1 MIEVSREYKEAMNL
15 KNERAASARV
25 VFEILDNEA
34 YRKNKI
40 STSKES
46 EISKSNQLT
55 NKIRDMETKY
65 ATFEKN
71 YLKLDGS
78 FHIPPKNTDLNCK
91 NVELGYWSD
100 EISNKDGYFALNP
113 VIELVFSEPCNSMGL
128 TLNFDSRANVY
139 PVFFNIKIFNN
150 KNEIIVNEDIKDNNS
165 TVFMLEKGLDNYT
178 KIVLTFK
185 KMNKAFRRLRLT
197 EIDFGIIKEYKKKDI
212 ISLNLIEE
220 LDITSNELSSNEVKV
235 TIENLAKD
243 FNILNPQ
250 GFYRFLREKQEMK
263 VFLGIK
269 SIDASK
275 DIETIKKEVIDGF
288 EEVPAGTFYLNTWKS
303 EEGGIKTTFTARDIF
318 EIIKEYDYENEI
330 NSNMYDLAED
340 IIKVCNVEKYNI
352 DENLKLIKTEGFKKK
367 INARKALQHL
377 GIATKSAIYQDRYG
391 VLQVKQFEVLDEED
405 TLNIHYIGDSNLFL
419 GVNTYSTIDTGYDM
433 KQITLDN
440 AYNEP
445 QIELDDLIK
454 NIEVVIYDYTKES
467 KETYLLTDETV
478 KEGKT
483 LKVDN
488 PLITDMDTAKTIAS
502 WLLQEYRLRA
512 IFKVNWRQNPCLEP
526 GDLVN
531 IENRYG
537 DSLSRIIKNEFE
549 FKGYLTGKTTTKG
562 GV

>member
-1 MIEVSREYKEAMNL
+1 MIEISKDYKKSIYGPIRKTDANI
-15 KNERAASARV
+15 K
-25 VFEILDNEA
+25 FEILDNEA
-34 YRKNKI
+34 YIKNKI

-46 EISKSNQLT
+46 EISKSTQLT
-55 NKIRDMETKY
+55 NKVRNIENKY
-65 ATFEKN
+65 ATFEKD

-78 FHIPPKNTDLNCK
+78 FHIPPQNTDLNYK
-91 NVELGYWSD
+91 NMELGYWSD
-100 EISNKDGYFALNP
+100 EISDKDGYFALNP

-128 TLNFDSRANVY
+128 TLNFDNRANVY
-139 PVFFNIKIFNN
+139 PTFFNIRILNS
-150 KNEIIVNEDIKDNNS
+150 KNEIIVNEEIKDNNS
-165 TVFMLEKGLDNYT
+165 TVFMLEKGLDNYK

-185 KMNKAFRRLRLT
+185 KMNEAFRRLRLT
-197 EIDFGIIKEYKKKDI
+197 EIDFGIIKEYSSKNI
-212 ISLNLIEE
+212 IKLNLIEE
-220 LDITSNELSSNEVKV
+220 LNITSNEIPSNEIKFSVDNQTK
-235 TIENLAKD
+235 E
-243 FNILNPQ
+243 FNILNPE
-250 GFYRFLREKQEMK
+250 GFYRFLKDRQEVK
-263 VFLGIK
+263 LNIGVE
-269 SIDASK
+269 
-275 DIETIKKEVIDGF
+275 IENNHYEYISMGL
-288 EEVPAGTFYLNTWKS
+288 FYLTDWKS
-303 EEGGIKTTFTARDIF
+303 NEGGLVTTFTARDIF

-330 NSNMYDLAED
+330 NTNMYDLAED

-391 VLQVKQFEVLDEED
+391 ILQVKQFEVLDEED
-405 TLNIHYIGDSNLFL
+405 TLNIHYVGDSNLFL

-454 NIEVVIYDYTKES
+454 NIEVVVYDYTKES
-467 KETYLLTDETV
+467 KETYLLTDRTV

-488 PLITDMDTAKTIAS
+488 PLITDINIAKDIAS

-549 FKGYLTGKTTTKG
+549 FQGYLTGKTTTKG